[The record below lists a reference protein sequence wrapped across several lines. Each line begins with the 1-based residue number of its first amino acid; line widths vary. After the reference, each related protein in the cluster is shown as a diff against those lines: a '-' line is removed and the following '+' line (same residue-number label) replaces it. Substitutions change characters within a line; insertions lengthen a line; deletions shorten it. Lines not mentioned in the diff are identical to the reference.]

1 MSDAHAFDTA
11 IALTAQGDG
20 AFAGQTSPAYANFIG
35 PFGGITAA
43 QLRQRR
49 AAASGP
55 ARRPRRAHR
64 QLRRRRGRR
73 PLPAAGAPARTN
85 RSTQH
90 WIVEMLQGGETVATA
105 TVVTALRRDHAWG
118 GHEAAM
124 PAVAR
129 PADVPRTQRQGVEWL
144 HRYDMRFVTGSLPR
158 KWEGEGAAES
168 LSRLWVRDEPP
179 RPLDHRRRPGDRRRR
194 RHRRRHRARFARG
207 YIACVT
213 RRSLDKLAPLVDR
226 DPAEG
231 GQAHGF
237 GSDARKEDEWWRW
250 SRRSRP
256 RSAPSRCGVQHRRQR
271 AYGILERRRASTS
284 RSGRWPASAAS

>member
-1 MSDAHAFDTA
+1 MSDAHTFDTA
-11 IALTAQGDG
+11 IALTAQGEG

-43 QLRQRR
+43 QLLNAVLRHPDRLGDPVALTANF
-49 AAASGP
+49 AAAVADGP
-55 ARRPRRAHR
+55 FLLRARA
-64 QLRRRRGRR
+64 
-73 PLPAAGAPARTN
+73 ARTN

-90 WIVEMLQGGETVATA
+90 WIVERLQGEETVATA

-179 RPLDHRRRPGDRRRR
+179 RPLDHAALAALADVFFPRIWLRRAKQVPLGTVTLTVYFHATQADLRDTG
-194 RHRRRHRARFARG
+194 AG
-207 YIACVT
+207 Y
-213 RRSLDKLAPLVDR
+213 LLVQ
-226 DPAEG
+226 AK
-231 GQAHGF
+231 GQGF
-237 GSDARKEDEWWRW
+237 GGGYFDHAGQLWNEAGLLLATTHQVVYYKE
-250 SRRSRP
+250 
-256 RSAPSRCGVQHRRQR
+256 
-271 AYGILERRRASTS
+271 
-284 RSGRWPASAAS
+284 